1 MKIGILTF
9 HRAINYGAVFQAF
22 ALLTFLKKSGHD
34 VHIIDYWPQLH
45 IDTYKIFNRKDF
57 LLRSFQGK
65 IKYIFEFFLRYPR
78 QKKRDIGCLRFMYD
92 NFDIKKN
99 PEYLTGEDIKEK
111 YDIVFYGSDQIWR
124 IGPIAKENLGFD
136 VVYLGAYPINTKKRV
151 SYAASMGIIDLN
163 EKQRDFFGK
172 LLQNFDSISVRETS
186 LLKIV
191 QELGY
196 KAELTI
202 DPVFLLEKEQWEKL
216 IPSNFNKRRGRYILF
231 YHHTPSVD
239 AIRLVRQL
247 SKKMRCKTIEINS
260 KALPY
265 AIGRRY
271 KNTASPGEFLGLVR
285 DAEFVVTTSF
295 HGTVFSVLM
304 QKQFFALGM
313 GNNSGRSKTL
323 LNLIGLGAR
332 YLDTYNCE
340 QIQVQPIHYPSIN
353 NNLKK
358 IINNSI
364 GFLMRNLCDER
375 T

>member
-1 MKIGILTF
+1 
-9 HRAINYGAVFQAF
+9 
-22 ALLTFLKKSGHD
+22 
-34 VHIIDYWPQLH
+34 
-45 IDTYKIFNRKDF
+45 
-57 LLRSFQGK
+57 
-65 IKYIFEFFLRYPR
+65 
-78 QKKRDIGCLRFMYD
+78 MYD